1 MNKTIALNTYASN
14 IQYLLPVSNVDSLNG
29 SLWFEVKEEWLA
41 KEAIDL
47 PEFLSE
53 YTYDD
58 AEELLLQARKDNA
71 LVKFLNPIT
80 NSIIDV
86 A

>member
-1 MNKTIALNTYASN
+1 MNKTITLNTYASN
-14 IQYLLPVSNVDSLNG
+14 IQYLLPISNVDSLNG
-29 SLWFEVKEEWLA
+29 SLWFEVTEEWLA
-41 KEAIDL
+41 KKAIDL
-47 PEFLSE
+47 PEFLFE

-58 AEELLLQARKDNA
+58 AEELLLQARIDNA

>member
-1 MNKTIALNTYASN
+1 MNKTITLNTYASN
-14 IQYLLPVSNVDSLNG
+14 IQYLLPVSDVDSLNG
-29 SLWFEVKEEWLA
+29 SLWFDVKAEWLL
-41 KEAIDL
+41 KEIIDL

-71 LVKFLNPIT
+71 LVKFLDPIT

>member
-1 MNKTIALNTYASN
+1 MNKTITLNTYASN
-14 IQYLLPVSNVDSLNG
+14 IQYLLPISNVESLNG
-29 SLWFEVKEEWLA
+29 SLWFEVKEEWLVN
-41 KEAIDL
+41 EIVNL

-71 LVKFLNPIT
+71 LIKFLNPIT
-80 NSIIDV
+80 NNVIDV

>member
-1 MNKTIALNTYASN
+1 MNKTITLNTYASN
-14 IQYLLPVSNVDSLNG
+14 IQYLLPISNVDSLNG
-29 SLWFEVKEEWLA
+29 SFWFEVKEEWL
-41 KEAIDL
+41 KEVVNL
-47 PEFLSE
+47 PELLCE

-58 AEELLLQARKDNA
+58 TEELLLQARKDNA
-71 LVKFLNPIT
+71 LIKLLDPIT